1 MRLCGDRLP
10 LERGG
15 HPAARHGFTL
25 IEIILAIS
33 LAVGLLMV
41 AMWFY
46 QQATRYRNELLQQAE
61 RLAAVRLL
69 ADQIAGDMRAVNADG
84 RHAFTGDSNYVR
96 FTKAVA
102 PPATAAGFNSPGS
115 DLRVVS
121 YRTVVDSNG
130 TNLVVTGIRRDEEP
144 AIDWTE
150 STRGTT
156 SRSITTALDTEGTT
170 NRVEKPSTDAIRHL
184 AFRFWDGA
192 MWKDTWNSFTPPAGL
207 EVQLASEM
215 ISTESTNADS
225 GTDIFRRVVVIP
237 AGAMAVRSRAS
248 TSTPLQS
255 EGGDAP

>member
-1 MRLCGDRLP
+1 MKSRVSRVTVCGDRLSP
-10 LERGG
+10 V
-15 HPAARHGFTL
+15 AQGFTL
-25 IEIILAIS
+25 IEILLAIS

-102 PPATAAGFNSPGS
+102 PPASAAGFSSPGS

-121 YRTVVDSNG
+121 YRTVVDSKG

-144 AIDWTE
+144 ALDLVEPRRGGSGALVTAME
-150 STRGTT
+150 S
-156 SRSITTALDTEGTT
+156 EGAT
-170 NRVEKPSTDAIRHL
+170 NRVEQPSTEAIRHL

-192 MWKDTWNSFTPPAGL
+192 AWKDTWNSFTPPAGL

-215 ISTESTNADS
+215 ISAESTNADA

-237 AGAMAVRSRAS
+237 AGALTARPRGS
-248 TSTPLQS
+248 TRTPALE